1 MGTCYTASECQ
12 VRNGVSS
19 GSCAGGFGVCCVF
32 TLGCGQTTRD
42 DCTYLSRTAP
52 TGQNN
57 CQYTICKCST
67 NICRIRFDF
76 LAFDLAQPILGTTV
90 SDNTVAASSIN
101 GGAIGD
107 CLTDTF
113 LITSPGNVSPPQICG
128 FNTGQHMIVDA
139 SDRCHVASF
148 NLRRASSTYD
158 IKVSQ
163 YVCGDDMAGPDG
175 CLQYFIG
182 NTGTIASFNFPTQS
196 PTVPLSTTHL
206 SNQCY
211 TMCFRSE
218 EGKCAI
224 CYQAVDVVGQG
235 SFGLSKTV
243 EAIVVSGEN
252 NNDCFMDYLM
262 IPGALRDSN
271 VAGQPMFMVGNIPD
285 GRDFSNRICGRFFH
299 LSAQRNKRVNNDEA
313 ICSSQRPFQIT
324 FKTDE
329 DEITLK
335 ATNMPDQNEQSGSPG
350 GITGFNLMW
359 TLQDC

>member
-1 MGTCYTASECQ
+1 MLPSTLISRPKKANLEMEKVVRFQNGPCQSASRMGTCYTD
-12 VRNGVSS
+12 GVSS

-76 LAFDLAQPILGTTV
+76 LHLAEKMTMHPFCIL
-90 SDNTVAASSIN
+90 
-101 GGAIGD
+101 
-107 CLTDTF
+107 
-113 LITSPGNVSPPQICG
+113 
-128 FNTGQHMIVDA
+128 
-139 SDRCHVASF
+139 
-148 NLRRASSTYD
+148 
-158 IKVSQ
+158 VSQ
-163 YVCGDDMAGPDG
+163 YVCGDDMA
-175 CLQYFIG
+175 
-182 NTGTIASFNFPTQS
+182 A
-196 PTVPLSTTHL
+196 THL

-262 IPGALRDSN
+262 VR
-271 VAGQPMFMVGNIPD
+271 
-285 GRDFSNRICGRFFH
+285 NRICGRFFH